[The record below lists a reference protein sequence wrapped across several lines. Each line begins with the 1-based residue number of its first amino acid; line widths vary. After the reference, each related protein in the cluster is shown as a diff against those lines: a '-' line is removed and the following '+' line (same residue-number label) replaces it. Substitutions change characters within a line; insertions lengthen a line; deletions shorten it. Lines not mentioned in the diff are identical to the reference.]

1 MRPAEPELT
10 IRRALP
16 EDRQPILDLV
26 SLCLGPGSVPR
37 TPAFWDWKH
46 ARNPFGP
53 SPILVAEADGR
64 LVGLRAFLR
73 WRWRSGE
80 AEVPAVRAVDTATH
94 PDWRGR
100 GVFSRL
106 TRRLL
111 SEMAEEGAAFVF
123 TTPNRASGAGYRKMG
138 WSAVG
143 RAPALVR
150 PLKLR
155 DAIRRWAG
163 RGDSGPGREG
173 PDLLRFPAASDLL
186 AWPALDEL
194 LESPDAVAPDP
205 RYRTRLDRRYL
216 EWRYGAV
223 PGLDYRALWRDEGG
237 PPAAVIFRGRM
248 RGRLREVVVAEVLA
262 PPGEAG
268 ERAGRE
274 LLRRLAQTAAA
285 DHVVAV
291 ASPGTPERRALRR
304 AGFVPLPLVGPRL
317 VVRTLAPEP
326 SPADPRRA
334 SSWRLSAGAL
344 EIF

>member
-16 EDRQPILDLV
+16 QDRQPILDLV
-26 SLCLGPGSVPR
+26 TLCLGPGSVPR
-37 TPAFWDWKH
+37 TAAFWDWKH

-53 SPILVAEADGR
+53 SPILVAEAEGR

-73 WRWRSGE
+73 WRWRSGR

-123 TTPNRASGAGYRKMG
+123 NTPNRASGAGYRKLG
-138 WSAVG
+138 WSTVG
-143 RAPALVR
+143 RAPVLAR
-150 PLKLR
+150 PLKLPG
-155 DAIRRWAG
+155 AIRAWAG
-163 RGDSGPGREG
+163 RGGSGLGREG
-173 PDLLRFPAASDLL
+173 PDLSRFPAARDLL

-194 LESPDAVAPDP
+194 LASLDTAADP
-205 RYRTRLDRRYL
+205 RYRTPLDRRYL

-223 PGLDYRALWRDEGG
+223 PGLDYRALWCDGDG
-237 PPAAVIFRGRM
+237 PPAAVIFRGRV
-248 RGRLREVVVAEVLA
+248 RGALWEVVVAEVLSA
-262 PPGEAG
+262 PGEAS
-268 ERAGRE
+268 ERTGRE
-274 LLRRLAQTAAA
+274 LLRRVTGAAA

-291 ASPGTPERRALRR
+291 ASPGTPERRVLRG
-304 AGFVPLPLVGPRL
+304 AGFVPLPFVGPRL

-326 SPADPRRA
+326 SLADPRRA
-334 SSWRLSAGAL
+334 SAWRLSAGAL
-344 EIF
+344 ELF